1 MRRAVLVLRPSR
13 RHVAARGVAA
23 WLVVAGAAGTLRD
36 GPRVRAAP
44 PADLVR
50 AADDLDDD
58 RFPVRRAAEA
68 TLERTGRA
76 LLAAPASG
84 EGGDAQR
91 EEQAAWDG
99 AIGEALRRGG
109 SPAAAARRVLR
120 RLEAEA
126 DDEQALRMPRLLAAR
141 LARRLPEL
149 ALPRKAGGGEILSF
163 GLVVEDDRAEERAAA
178 RAALLAVSALMP
190 AARAAILETV
200 REASDPRLL
209 AGAVL
214 ALTDA
219 EGAPPT
225 EDDAVAALVAAWDR
239 APELVARLAAYDGPH
254 GVDPLSAVALALVI
268 VGRSPELARLRALAG
283 REDDPV
289 TFDAWLREYVRSTE
303 GLAEFDTGGFLARV
317 EEGAAAA
324 PVEREA
330 ARRALRADLP
340 WLARLLARRALFLAR
355 DDAES
360 KELLAIAY
368 ERLGLAATARAV
380 RRGGGEGEVGPIEG
394 APADDP
400 GAAVVEASIVEGR
413 LSTRLVFSRECGTA
427 VRVGV
432 VAAATHGDV
441 LVHGTT
447 DGSIV
452 CVDRA
457 SGDERSIART
467 GRAGLPSAIAR
478 RGDAIHVLNAAGEHV
493 TFALGRDGVLT
504 RTGPSEPG
512 PFHAVAVA
520 ESGEVW
526 LVAQHRR
533 VYQRD
538 GDGPAVLVKA
548 VPTIERYRARRI
560 ALLAPGRLMLHDERG
575 EVGVVDVET
584 GVTEVVVRAHEGAR
598 AVAASGGQVLV
609 AFRDG
614 WARYDASGRLLGRVA
629 TEDGSDVVGIGGDV
643 GADLV
648 VTVAPDRTIGY
659 ALDGTVRFDE
669 QLGGSGNPVVG
680 DGLVVVPVGSGL
692 GPVGDGRVD
701 RTIHVLRAGTTAAEP
716 FPVESRVRAV
726 ELAVTAA
733 LEGRDDVAT
742 ALLDPV
748 SGWFTA
754 TEERAA
760 AAALSEARATRRAR
774 PRAPELRGDD

>member
-1 MRRAVLVLRPSR
+1 MPRAALVLRPAR
-13 RHVAARGVAA
+13 RLAAVRR
-23 WLVVAGAAGTLRD
+23 VAGCLALAVAVGSLRD
-36 GPRVRAAP
+36 GPRVEAAP

-76 LLAAPASG
+76 LLAAPTPEAGS
-84 EGGDAQR
+84 DPLR
-91 EEQAAWDG
+91 EERATWDD
-99 AIGEALRRGG
+99 AIGDALRRGG

-126 DDEQALRMPRLLAAR
+126 DDEQALRIPRLLAAR
-141 LARRLPEL
+141 LERRLPEL
-149 ALPRKAGGGEILSF
+149 ALPRKAGADEVVSF
-163 GLVVEDDRAEERAAA
+163 GLVIEDDRSEERAAA
-178 RAALLAVSALMP
+178 RAALLAVGALMP

-200 REASDPRLL
+200 REASDPRRL

-219 EGAPPT
+219 EGSPPT
-225 EDDAVAALVAAWDR
+225 DGDAVSALVAAWDR
-239 APELVARLAAYDGPH
+239 APELVARLAAFDGPH

-268 VGRSPELARLRALAG
+268 VGRSQELARLRALAD

-289 TFDAWLREYVRSTE
+289 TFDAWLREYASATP

-317 EEGAAAA
+317 EEGAASAA
-324 PVEREA
+324 VEREA
-330 ARRALRADLP
+330 ARRALAADLP

-355 DDAES
+355 DDAEA
-360 KELLAIAY
+360 KDVLAAAY
-368 ERLGLAATARAV
+368 ERLGLAARARAV
-380 RRGGGEGEVGPIEG
+380 RRDGGGEDDPAEG

-400 GAAVVEASIVEGR
+400 GAAAVEASIVEGQ

-432 VAAATHGDV
+432 VAAATHDDV

-447 DGSIV
+447 DGSVV
-452 CVDRA
+452 CVDRS

-467 GRAGLPSAIAR
+467 GRAGLPLAMAR
-478 RGDAIHVLNAAGEHV
+478 RGDTFHVLNAAGEHV
-493 TFALGRDGVLT
+493 TFRLGRDRVLT
-504 RTGPSEPG
+504 RTGKSEPG
-512 PFHAVAVA
+512 PFHALTVD

-533 VYQRD
+533 VYRRK
-538 GDGPAVLVKA
+538 GDDPAVQVKA

-560 ALLAPGRLMLHDERG
+560 AFLAPGRLMLHDERG

-584 GVTEVVVRAHEGAR
+584 GVAEVVVRAHEGAR

-614 WARYDASGRLLGRVA
+614 WARYDAQGRLLARVA
-629 TEDGSDVVGIGGDV
+629 TEDGSDVVGVGADV

-648 VTVAPDRTIGY
+648 VTVAPDRTVGY

-669 QLGGSGNPVVG
+669 QLGGSGSPVVG

-701 RTIHVLRAGTTAAEP
+701 RTVHVLRAGTSVAEP
-716 FPVESRVRAV
+716 FPVEARVRAV
-726 ELAVTAA
+726 ELAVSAV

-742 ALLDPV
+742 ALLDPA

-760 AAALSEARATRRAR
+760 AAALSEARATRRATGLGPDSSR
-774 PRAPELRGDD
+774 